1 MGHIA
6 EGMQRYKNLSGNSG
20 VAAYE
25 LGSDSITVEFE
36 EGSRYVYTDASAG
49 AENIRQMQQLAR
61 RGAGLATFINRVVR
75 ERYAQRLH

>member
-1 MGHIA
+1 MAHIA
-6 EGMQRYKNLSGNSG
+6 GDMERYKNLNGNSG
-20 VAAYE
+20 VAGYE

-36 EGSRYVYTDASAG
+36 EGGRYLYTDTSAG

-61 RGAGLATFINRVVR
+61 GGAGLATFINRVVR

>member
-1 MGHIA
+1 M
-6 EGMQRYKNLSGNSG
+6 ERYKNLSGHSG

-25 LGSDSITVEFE
+25 LGNSSITVEFS
-36 EGSRYVYTDASAG
+36 EGSRYLYTDHSAG

-61 RGAGLATFINRVVR
+61 RGAGLAAFINRVVR